1 MPVFIAGL
9 SNSLGYELGR
19 GRRQGSPVRVH
30 FGELVDYNAS
40 PDLTERVP
48 ARAVA
53 EDVMRMIRALAEEDR
68 ARNSVL

>member
-1 MPVFIAGL
+1 
-9 SNSLGYELGR
+9 
-19 GRRQGSPVRVH
+19 VH